1 MRNILNQSLLLK
13 QPPQPASPSTP
24 PRPMLAAPYSSERP
38 LNFGSFI
45 AVALLHLLALQ
56 AIMSMAET
64 APAASADPPLYVEFI
79 TAPEPAPLQPP
90 EPLPPSPPRPVER
103 PKPKPLITS
112 KATEPAPNAIEAPA
126 EPAEPEPLPP
136 IAAAPPPP
144 GPATEPVAEP
154 PKFDLAYLNNPAP
167 DYPKAASRMGQ
178 EGRVLLDVRV
188 SAEGTVISLRIKR
201 SSGFPRLDE
210 AALNAVRRWKFTP
223 SRRGDSAIEGRAEV
237 PVDFV
242 LKK

>member
-1 MRNILNQSLLLK
+1 
-13 QPPQPASPSTP
+13 
-24 PRPMLAAPYSSERP
+24 MLAAPFSSVRP

-56 AIMSMAET
+56 AILSMAET
-64 APAASADPPLYVEFI
+64 APAASADQPLYVEFI
-79 TAPEPAPLQPP
+79 TAPEPTPLQPP
-90 EPLPPSPPRPVER
+90 EPLPPHPPQPVEP

-167 DYPKAASRMGQ
+167 NYPKAASRMGQ
-178 EGRVLLDVRV
+178 EGRVLLDVLV
-188 SAEGTVISLRIKR
+188 SAEGKVISLRIKR

-210 AALNAVRRWKFTP
+210 AALNAVRGWKFKP
-223 SRRGDSAIEGRAEV
+223 SMRGDTAVEGQATV
-237 PVDFV
+237 PIDFK
-242 LKK
+242 LNN